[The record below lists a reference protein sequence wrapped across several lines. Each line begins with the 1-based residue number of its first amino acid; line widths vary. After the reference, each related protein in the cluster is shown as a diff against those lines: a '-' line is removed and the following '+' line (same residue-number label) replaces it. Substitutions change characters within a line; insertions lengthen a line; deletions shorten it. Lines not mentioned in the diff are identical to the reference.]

1 MPRPLTAATALL
13 SLLLSGSDAAAQL
26 PFFGHDKAD
35 PPAAESI
42 AWIDAPAEAL
52 AEARRT
58 GKPIVAYVT
67 SDHCGYCRKM
77 ERETWSQPAISRLVA
92 DGFVPMRL
100 HAGKHPAE
108 VAALRVRA
116 YPTTVLIS
124 PEGRAFA
131 GRAGFLEP
139 LEVTELLRPA
149 LGQREVATRLPAVN

>member
-1 MPRPLTAATALL
+1 MPRSLLTAA
-13 SLLLSGSDAAAQL
+13 SLLLVCSFCEAQIPSWLGSKETD
-26 PFFGHDKAD
+26 GSIDWI
-35 PPAAESI
+35 ESTS
-42 AWIDAPAEAL
+42 DAL

-77 ERETWSQPAISRLVA
+77 ERETWSQPAVGRLVTER
-92 DGFVPMRL
+92 FVPMRL
-100 HAGKHPAE
+100 HADKHPEE

-139 LEVTELLRPA
+139 LELTGLLHPA
-149 LGQREVATRLPAVN
+149 LDQRDVATRLPAVN